1 MVSLRELLT
10 RRIKKELEIKEDQ
23 TVSFAELVTP
33 AFIGGLIIGLIL
45 GIPGLNILF
54 PLALFGGYYAVAL
67 VKEYYEK
74 YITISDAMKVGVI
87 TGLIGAFIGTALLL
101 ILAIL
106 YGDSFAL
113 FFRGIFDY
121 QTADSILILSG
132 IDPYLTIASLKIRF
146 LANLAIGIAM
156 GGIGGAYY
164 IKKHKQKRQKQGI
177 KKSL

>member
-10 RRIKKELEIKEDQ
+10 KRVKKELEIKEDQ
-23 TVSFAELVTP
+23 TVSFAELITP
-33 AFIGGLIIGLIL
+33 AFIGGLIVGLIL
-45 GIPGLNILF
+45 GIPGLNIIF
-54 PLALFGGYYAVAL
+54 PLTLFGGYYAVAL

-74 YITISDAMKVGVI
+74 YITITDAMKVGII
-87 TGLIGAFIGTALLL
+87 TGIIGAFIGTALLL

-132 IDPYLTIASLKIRF
+132 IDPYLTIASLKLRF
-146 LANLAIGIAM
+146 LANLVIGIGM

-164 IKKHKQKRQKQGI
+164 IKKHKESKKR
-177 KKSL
+177 KK